1 MRTQHLNSAG
11 SGDEASIMS
20 TQPANLARLPN
31 ELLNQI
37 FTFLDREA
45 PSCLNLLQHPVA
57 SWTVSDHRSLKAISE
72 TCHSLRC
79 AVLPRLFRHTI
90 FDPLHLTAFLEFVH
104 QANLIGTIE
113 TVVAVLHEPCYKY
126 YHPAW
131 WCRLHNEIRP
141 SRLTIA
147 CDPQVYS
154 QLAQIPME
162 MTDAWAFKMSYQLL
176 ELSQSAAV
184 AQTDIDYFEGHPLP
198 SILGAKHW
206 SSMRVNEGSNLA
218 AYTKYEYFLKKPPSL
233 MSNVQTSLNVV
244 PANANPELMHKA
256 FGVSAPCITSI
267 HDVLSQLE
275 EFSYVAI
282 FPFYNHVDQI
292 LKCIRR
298 MTALKKLFVK
308 LCPEPESTVL
318 DDEIKAA
325 EGHFDI
331 NDPWNE

>member
-1 MRTQHLNSAG
+1 
-11 SGDEASIMS
+11 
-20 TQPANLARLPN
+20 
-31 ELLNQI
+31 
-37 FTFLDREA
+37 
-45 PSCLNLLQHPVA
+45 
-57 SWTVSDHRSLKAISE
+57 
-72 TCHSLRC
+72 
-79 AVLPRLFRHTI
+79 
-90 FDPLHLTAFLEFVH
+90 
-104 QANLIGTIE
+104 
-113 TVVAVLHEPCYKY
+113 
-126 YHPAW
+126 
-131 WCRLHNEIRP
+131 
-141 SRLTIA
+141 
-147 CDPQVYS
+147 
-154 QLAQIPME
+154 
-162 MTDAWAFKMSYQLL
+162 MSYQLL

-184 AQTDIDYFEGHPLP
+184 AQTDIDYFEDHPLP
-198 SILGAKHW
+198 SILGAKPW

-233 MSNVQTSLNVV
+233 MSNVQTFLNVV

-331 NDPWNE
+331 NDPWNEMSVAYTLVAHTVRYLGIEGKLECLIVDDFKVEAVREAIVSTVSGVLVDPWLYDEHGGWNKGVITVTANGDTSGTL